1 MCPETPNQND
11 LTPDAAGKPDRAM
24 DALELAAVAS
34 EKGRLVQVAAPVAF
48 EDVRAAL
55 RTFPVDVRLKLDRV
69 MMGVDPELGL
79 DALLDSGTL
88 RGLFPE
94 VHAMV
99 GFGDGE
105 WRHKDVWK
113 HTK

>member
-1 MCPETPNQND
+1 MATETPNPNELTND
-11 LTPDAAGKPDRAM
+11 TIGKPDRAM
-24 DALELAAVAS
+24 DALELAAVTA
-34 EKGRLVQVAAPVAF
+34 EKGRLVQVVAPVAF

-79 DALLDSGTL
+79 DALLESGTL
-88 RGLFPE
+88 RGIFPE

-99 GFGDGE
+99 GF
-105 WRHKDVWK
+105 
-113 HTK
+113 